1 MGSRVD
7 ILRALTR
14 LPGFGLIAL
23 ASTGCIDFVA
33 PNIPGIED
41 RGSAALFDA
50 RISVSD
56 SGAVRASAHLR
67 PGLDFDGL
75 NRPVPDP
82 RLFALGQVLGPD
94 TVLRDGARHYLASW
108 QVDPGPHLD
117 PITLT
122 APSIEGLETPAPAV
136 EWYGIGRE
144 GPGAIELP
152 RGEDLHLPVAE
163 VEGEGSPVAS
173 VRQWFLTIRSGET
186 RFSLGG
192 DGVPDNPIWIPW
204 RWIPQG
210 DTVHVRL
217 VYTQSAVV
225 GTQEDDYVGVIT
237 ADNQLHWTV
246 RLGAGTEPAGENPQ
260 HQPEPPER

>member
-1 MGSRVD
+1 MGSRVG

-14 LPGFGLIAL
+14 LPRLGLVAL

-50 RISVSD
+50 RITVSD
-56 SGAVRASAHLR
+56 SGNVRASAHLR

-75 NRPVPDP
+75 NRLVPDP
-82 RLFALGQVLGPD
+82 RLYVLLQVLEPD
-94 TVLRDGARHYLASW
+94 TVLRDGTRNYLASW
-108 QVDPGPHLD
+108 QVEPGPQLA

-122 APSIEGLETPAPAV
+122 APSIEGLKTPSPAI
-136 EWYGIGRE
+136 EWYGLDRE
-144 GPGAIELP
+144 GPGSIELP
-152 RGEDLHLPVAE
+152 RGADLNLPVAE
-163 VEGEGSPVAS
+163 VEGGGNPMPSI
-173 VRQWFLTIRSGET
+173 RQWFLTIQSGGT
-186 RFSLGG
+186 RFRFGS
-192 DGVPDNPIWIPW
+192 DGVPENPIWIPW

-217 VYTQSAVV
+217 VYTQSAVL

-246 RLGAGTEPAGENPQ
+246 LVNGTTEPAGENPQ
-260 HQPEPPER
+260 HLPER